1 MTLII
6 TTDEPAPTFKPT
18 NYDIYIEYKVLEMY
32 AISWFNVA
40 KCARDRMTVNAH
52 DVDRW
57 TREYD
62 SFRTA
67 LCMAARQ
74 TY

>member
-1 MTLII
+1 MSLTI
-6 TTDEPAPTFKPT
+6 TTVETAPTFKPY
-18 NYDIYIEYKVLEMY
+18 NNDIQIEYKVLNMS
-32 AISWFNVA
+32 AISWYEVA
-40 KCARDRMTVNAH
+40 KCARERMTVNAH

-74 TY
+74 A

>member
-1 MTLII
+1 MSLTI
-6 TTDEPAPTFKPT
+6 TTVETAPTFKSY
-18 NYDIYIEYKVLEMY
+18 NYDIQIEYKVLNMS
-32 AISWFNVA
+32 AISWYEVA
-40 KCARDRMTVNAH
+40 KCARERMTVNAH

-74 TY
+74 A